1 VLNGRRP
8 RRGNGAASAPLSTG
22 RKALLLCC
30 GTMSATAAQ
39 DPRLAIG
46 RSPDALTLGERTA
59 LAGQFVALEVYT
71 PKDLPL
77 RRIEAIGADA
87 AACARQLTAR
97 GLDPLKFEFV
107 RLLPPF

>member
-1 VLNGRRP
+1 
-8 RRGNGAASAPLSTG
+8 
-22 RKALLLCC
+22 
-30 GTMSATAAQ
+30 MSATAAQ

-59 LAGQFVALEVYT
+59 LAGQFVALEVYN

-77 RRIEAIGADA
+77 RRIEAIGPDA
-87 AACARQLTAR
+87 AACIRQLRDR

-107 RLLPPF
+107 RLPPPF